1 MGERPRP
8 GGEGCPSVLFW
19 LGLHAAPTRPRVNKR
34 DVERGFG
41 PSPPVHSEWGERLRV
56 SRPTNDPVR
65 GVSEWRHAA
74 PNHARPTGPAASSP
88 LMGLGGL
95 CNSSCAVRPSCC
107 PSSDEAR
114 RTILRTPSSPH
125 ARVLSLTPSQRYF
138 HSHASLIHHIRLV
151 FPGKSGYGWQRFSH
165 SKCLH
170 DCLDSLRS

>member
-1 MGERPRP
+1 MSDRDREGRGKNVSSFLARP
-8 GGEGCPSVLFW
+8 
-19 LGLHAAPTRPRVNKR
+19 VNKR

-41 PSPPVHSEWGERLRV
+41 PSPPVHSEWEARLRV
-56 SRPTNDPVR
+56 SRPTNDPVS

-107 PSSDEAR
+107 PSSDGAR

-125 ARVLSLTPSQRYF
+125 QSTCARTLSRQVSVISIRI
-138 HSHASLIHHIRLV
+138 ASLIHHIRLV

-170 DCLDSLRS
+170 DCLASLRS